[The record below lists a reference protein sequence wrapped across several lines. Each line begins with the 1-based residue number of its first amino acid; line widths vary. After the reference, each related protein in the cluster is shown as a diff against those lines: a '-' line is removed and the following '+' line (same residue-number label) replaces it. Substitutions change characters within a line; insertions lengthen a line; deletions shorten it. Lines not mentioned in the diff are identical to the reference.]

1 MVKYLLCIVLSLQL
15 SWSFGQ
21 EENNFYAQLVYEYSN
36 LDSFSIMQQKF
47 MPGGTIIYGNDSVLY
62 QTFTIGFLDIVR
74 KVTKDQDSVEHFINA
89 LGKKI
94 KFRAVFD
101 LASDDYA
108 DFKYST
114 VTDTIQNV
122 ALPIA
127 IGNYRGTEFPC
138 YYIKG
143 IPNNFFPRLSRLKGI
158 PLQYKL
164 TGMDKGLNALVFVK
178 ELKRS
183 IPDGIHLRDPEGYEE
198 ATEEELESIRG
209 YFK

>member
-89 LGKKI
+89 L
-94 KFRAVFD
+94 V
-101 LASDDYA
+101 
-108 DFKYST
+108 
-114 VTDTIQNV
+114 
-122 ALPIA
+122 
-127 IGNYRGTEFPC
+127 
-138 YYIKG
+138 
-143 IPNNFFPRLSRLKGI
+143 
-158 PLQYKL
+158 
-164 TGMDKGLNALVFVK
+164 
-178 ELKRS
+178 
-183 IPDGIHLRDPEGYEE
+183 
-198 ATEEELESIRG
+198 
-209 YFK
+209 